1 MYTLTHHTAYHE
13 KMFKTP
19 HFVSAKTQCKI
30 LSLTRCLFCNIWFCP
45 ITPKVTPCFVAVMP
59 RGYLDTVE
67 ESVDE
72 LLLFGQFCPL
82 YSVLHLHKLLHDNKS
97 YQTILLIVV
106 RSLT

>member
-1 MYTLTHHTAYHE
+1 
-13 KMFKTP
+13 
-19 HFVSAKTQCKI
+19 
-30 LSLTRCLFCNIWFCP
+30 
-45 ITPKVTPCFVAVMP
+45 MP